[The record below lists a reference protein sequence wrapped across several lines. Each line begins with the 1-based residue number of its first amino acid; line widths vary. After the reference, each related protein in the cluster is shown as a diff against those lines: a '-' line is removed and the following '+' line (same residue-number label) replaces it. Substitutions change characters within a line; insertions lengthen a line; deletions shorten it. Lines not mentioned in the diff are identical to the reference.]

1 MQFDAVELLRLQVG
15 LQRLECFPWVHRVAA
30 CEEVGRSIPK
40 LWPGVNAEVT
50 LLDDDN
56 RRHAMWREEMIVR
69 RQNGCSRRQ
78 CSVAHG
84 LFDLRSL
91 VQCVKIGLEEL
102 GNDVSA
108 KVDGWAVNCLLTLR
122 FPLLLCLFYH
132 RYI

>member
-1 MQFDAVELLRLQVG
+1 
-15 LQRLECFPWVHRVAA
+15 
-30 CEEVGRSIPK
+30 
-40 LWPGVNAEVT
+40 
-50 LLDDDN
+50 
-56 RRHAMWREEMIVR
+56 MWREEMIVR

-91 VQCVKIGLEEL
+91 VQCVEIGLEEL